1 MDMVVISFI
10 PAILSRYGILHS
22 WNNFIGVGGK
32 NRTKPKASSEIP
44 YPA

>member
-1 MDMVVISFI
+1 MDVVVAVSIS
-10 PAILSRYGILHS
+10 AILCGYDILHTRNS
-22 WNNFIGVGGK
+22 LVMVGGE